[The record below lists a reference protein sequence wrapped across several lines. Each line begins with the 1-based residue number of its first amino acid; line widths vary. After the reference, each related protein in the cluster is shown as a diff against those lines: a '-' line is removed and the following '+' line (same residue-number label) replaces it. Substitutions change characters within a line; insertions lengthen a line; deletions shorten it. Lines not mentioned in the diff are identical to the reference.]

1 MTEDAEGSARQ
12 LAERHGLRFVDLT
25 QSALA
30 PSAASLLPEDVAR
43 RHHAVPIGRR
53 LGTPVI
59 AVSDPGDLFAMDA
72 LRASVGREYVA
83 VVARPD
89 QVDRAI
95 LHLYTPS
102 EPDAPASA
110 ADGPDDDLGSK
121 DSDLE
126 TVAQAGLALDQVIT
140 PGTDGASGGTASA
153 GHSEESNG
161 YSDLDLVDGASRPAH
176 GDHWSRRPRATF
188 TSAPAPPTRRRRTP

>member
-110 ADGPDDDLGSK
+110 ADGPDDDLGSE
-121 DSDLE
+121 DSDFE

-153 GHSEESNG
+153 GHSRSRTATATSTG
-161 YSDLDLVDGASRPAH
+161 GWRQPAGARGLLVS
-176 GDHWSRRPRATF
+176 PRATF
-188 TSAPAPPTRRRRTP
+188 TSGPAPPTRRRRTP